1 MNIIFKCF
9 FVSVILFIMS
19 FSVNLYSENEIKDK
33 IVFDKRYY
41 ESKLLSIKKNIAIAK
56 SFISLVHDKRLKKKI
71 GNRITDLEKELELL
85 NTNFEFMDDFLNQLE
100 EEKRRQKDKLK
111 SGKGS
116 KKLSYSN
123 EPISEQT
130 YSDLLQTLKGKT
142 YEKDK
147 VLLILTAR
155 KYQFYTTNQAIEILK
170 QFLFTKDRLS
180 VLKMLVPKII
190 DRENLFK
197 TLDVFEYQID
207 KEKAQ
212 HIIEES

>member
-1 MNIIFKCF
+1 
-9 FVSVILFIMS
+9 MS
-19 FSVNLYSENEIKDK
+19 ISVNLHSENEVKDK

-41 ESKLLSIKKNIAIAK
+41 ESKLLSIKKNIEIAK
-56 SFISLVHDKRLKKKI
+56 SFVSLVHDKRLKKKI
-71 GNRITDLEKELELL
+71 GTRIAELEKELELL
-85 NTNFEFMDDFLNQLE
+85 NTNFEFMDDFLKQLE
-100 EEKRRQKDKLK
+100 EEKRGKKDKLK
-111 SGKGS
+111 SGRNTKTS
-116 KKLSYSN
+116 SYSS

-130 YSDLLQTLKGKT
+130 FSDLLQSIKGKT

-155 KYQFYTTNQAIEILK
+155 KYQSYTTEQAIQILK

-180 VLKMLVPKII
+180 VLELLVPKIV
-190 DRENLFK
+190 DRENLFRV
-197 TLDVFEYQID
+197 LDVFEYQID